1 MKSWHEFLT
10 MGGYAVYVWPAYA
23 IAAVVLIVNAWLP
36 GRQLRQLLDQLKCR
50 MQGKQ
55 EP

>member
-10 MGGYAVYVWPAYA
+10 MGGYAAYVWPAYA
-23 IAAVVLIVNAWLP
+23 IVAVVLIVNAWLP
-36 GRQLRQLLDQLKCR
+36 GRELRRLLDQLKR
-50 MQGKQ
+50 RVREEQ